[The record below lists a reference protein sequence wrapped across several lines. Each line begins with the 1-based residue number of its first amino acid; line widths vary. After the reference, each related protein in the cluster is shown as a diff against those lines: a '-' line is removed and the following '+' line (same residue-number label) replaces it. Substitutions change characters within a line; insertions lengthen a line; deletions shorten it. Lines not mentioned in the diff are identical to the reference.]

1 MNYQSRIRRHLKFR
15 RSRSFHNGFRTCQPP
30 QKENKYS
37 VIPSRRRETETITIK
52 KQQLLPNQSLIV
64 NTTEFSNMT
73 SITID
78 DHVLQ
83 SAFIRQPASRSLR
96 VTCYGSS
103 SSKTPEKYLKEAR
116 NLGYILA
123 KRGHTCV
130 NGAGSF
136 GCMAAM
142 NDGAV
147 EGNGHIVGVIHKMW
161 LVDQGDWAS
170 TPTGKTLRD
179 GGAHSVFDKASNK
192 EGPIREMLI
201 ADGPDLQE
209 RKRLL
214 VEGAHALVVL
224 PGGPGTWDE
233 LWEMA
238 CARKLGLHNSLPIV
252 CVNVDHFYQP
262 FVEMMQR
269 AYEDRLLEQ
278 TPDEVIHF
286 VETAEE
292 AVRWLEEIQ
301 DSDDFASK
309 AVLKKRPSTL
319 RKSSFFGSDLASKFP
334 FSLMPALSWISGSDS
349 EEEGGTASVLL
360 WQGILPLM
368 VGLSVG
374 VLVGTKSKLKR

>member
-1 MNYQSRIRRHLKFR
+1 MS
-15 RSRSFHNGFRTCQPP
+15 
-30 QKENKYS
+30 S
-37 VIPSRRRETETITIK
+37 V
-52 KQQLLPNQSLIV
+52 
-64 NTTEFSNMT
+64 
-73 SITID
+73 TID
-78 DHVLQ
+78 KQVVQ
-83 SAFIRQPASRSLR
+83 SDFVQKQASQPLR
-96 VTCYGSS
+96 ITCYGSS

-179 GGAHSVFDKASNK
+179 GGAHSVFENAKSQ
-192 EGPIREMLI
+192 EGPVREMLV

-214 VEGAHALVVL
+214 VEGANALVVL

-238 CARKLGLHNSLPIV
+238 CARKLGLHSSLPIV
-252 CVNVDHFYQP
+252 CVNVDNFYQP

-269 AYEDRLLEQ
+269 AFEDGLLEQ
-278 TPDEVIHF
+278 KPDEVIHF

-292 AVRWLEEIQ
+292 AVRWVESIQ
-301 DSDDFASK
+301 GSDDFASK
-309 AVLKKRPSTL
+309 AVLKKRTSTL
-319 RKSSFFGSDLASKFP
+319 RKSSFFGGDLTPKFP
-334 FSLMPALSWISGSDS
+334 YSWLPSLSWISGD
-349 EEEGGTASVLL
+349 EAEGKSSMEFWHGV
-360 WQGILPLM
+360 LPLTL
-368 VGLSVG
+368 GLSVG
-374 VLVGTKSKLKR
+374 FIVGTKYVQKR